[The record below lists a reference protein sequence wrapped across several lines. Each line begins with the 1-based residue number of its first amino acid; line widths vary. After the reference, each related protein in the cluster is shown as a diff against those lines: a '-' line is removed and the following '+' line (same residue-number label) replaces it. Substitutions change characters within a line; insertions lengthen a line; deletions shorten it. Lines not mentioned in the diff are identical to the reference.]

1 MANSLTFNCFG
12 LWVRCWVRNAYRRR
26 PVVGTN
32 QDAKLANETAWSSS
46 AAASPLAP
54 SSRVR
59 AKLIEVETIVIG
71 MDILVRNSFRCICK
85 CPMRVFLW
93 VVSFYAVRQS
103 VTGQLRGRTV

>member
-1 MANSLTFNCFG
+1 MATSLTFNCFG

-32 QDAKLANETAWSSS
+32 QDAKLANETAWSSA
-46 AAASPLAP
+46 AAASTQAP

-59 AKLIEVETIVIG
+59 AKLIEDETIVIE